1 MTSESNYDSVRKRA
15 MEKSQSIFE
24 TPPGIPP
31 TSVRK
36 TVASETEILFH
47 RDGFWWEIM
56 VKEKFSYY
64 RNTFLFSVFSHM
76 KTEKKKNKK
85 QKTQV
90 TYKTPWDVSVN
101 LWPWTPLWE
110 ILFQT
115 INLIVH
121 NCNNVRFIEIMT
133 FMFQDM

>member
-1 MTSESNYDSVRKRA
+1 MTSESNYDSIRKRA

-24 TPPGIPP
+24 TPLGIPP

-36 TVASETEILFH
+36 TVTSETEILFH
-47 RDGFWWEIM
+47 RDGFWWEIII
-56 VKEKFSYY
+56 KEKFSYY
-64 RNTFLFSVFSHM
+64 KNTFLFSVFSHM
-76 KTEKKKNKK
+76 TTEKKKI
-85 QKTQV
+85 QV
-90 TYKTPWDVSVN
+90 TYKTPWDVSVS

-121 NCNNVRFIEIMT
+121 NYNNVRFIEVMT